1 MDGSSIEI
9 RPLATHDELAAC
21 IDLQQEIWGEGFSDQ
36 VPSSILKVT
45 QRIGGVAAGAFD
57 AEGTLV
63 GFVFGLTGIERGRIV
78 HWSDMLGVRHSA
90 RNLGLGRRLKMYQRD
105 VVRELGAELIYWT
118 FDPLI
123 ARNAHLNFN
132 RLGAHVAEYVEDM
145 YGVTGSS
152 LHGGL
157 PTDRLVVAWPTRDDD
172 VNARLI
178 ESRQVTE
185 SPDCLSAPVVSPDLI
200 ESVAGASILP
210 HCVRVE
216 LPLAAERLM
225 VASPEDALRW
235 RLDVRRGLRW
245 GMSAG
250 YNVRGFASDESSER
264 GYYLMTRSGRGTT
277 RLPGDGGNV
286 L

>member
-1 MDGSSIEI
+1 MDASSIQI
-9 RPLATHDELAAC
+9 RSLATHDELAAC
-21 IDLQQEIWGEGFSDQ
+21 VELQQEIWGDGFSDR
-36 VPSSILKVT
+36 VPTSILKVT

-57 AEGTLV
+57 ERGALL
-63 GFVFGLTGIERGRIV
+63 GFVFGLTGVERGRIV
-78 HWSDMLGVRHSA
+78 HWSDMLGVRHTA
-90 RNLGLGRRLKMYQRD
+90 RNIGLGRRLKMYQREL
-105 VVRELGAELIYWT
+105 VRELGAELIYWT
-118 FDPLI
+118 FDPLVG
-123 ARNAHLNFN
+123 RNAHLNFN

-145 YGVTGSS
+145 YGVTGSA

-185 SPDCLSAPVVSPDLI
+185 SPDCLSAPVVSPELI

-210 HCVRVE
+210 HCVRVA
-216 LPLAAERLM
+216 LPMGGEHLM
-225 VASPEDALRW
+225 LSSPEDALRW
-235 RLDVRRGLRW
+235 RLDVRRGLQW

-250 YNVRGFASDESSER
+250 YSIRGFSSDDASER
-264 GYYLMTRSGRGTT
+264 GYYLMTRSGRNAA
-277 RLPGDGGNV
+277 RLPADGGNV